1 LQQFIDTCRHWIAN
15 GDNQVTVAG
24 DLVRFSASPGARR
37 QSSTLSDNRSISSD
51 CFGSPRMTL
60 TSSGPA
66 RSAPAERELFRVS
79 DLQLRL
85 PVDGPSW
92 QDLAPGCTK
101 PDPKF

>member
-1 LQQFIDTCRHWIAN
+1 
-15 GDNQVTVAG
+15 
-24 DLVRFSASPGARR
+24 
-37 QSSTLSDNRSISSD
+37 
-51 CFGSPRMTL
+51 MTL